1 MSEEK
6 IIQIAFAKYPEDKF
20 WIGSGESERLYDQNE
35 RDRNKF
41 IEGFKEA
48 LSLFAV
54 GGQLPP
60 NSCQKCGRSG
70 YSMGT
75 PFCTDEYCNGGNLR

>member
-48 LSLFAV
+48 LKYSALRKTAVSGVSPKDWLDAERKRLAIKSLNDSTKSF
-54 GGQLPP
+54 
-60 NSCQKCGRSG
+60 
-70 YSMGT
+70 
-75 PFCTDEYCNGGNLR
+75 